1 MSAIRQLGV
10 IGDLHSEDI
19 RLGRAL
25 EFLEHEGACDII
37 CTGDIADGRGC
48 VDTSIRLLRDHGVK
62 TVRGN
67 HDRWLLERKARHV
80 PNAHHRETL
89 NEQSIAFLENLPTQ
103 IQLNTIAGSVLL
115 CHGVGDNDL
124 RKV

>member
-48 VDTSIRLLRDHGVK
+48 VDTSIRL
-62 TVRGN
+62 
-67 HDRWLLERKARHV
+67 
-80 PNAHHRETL
+80 
-89 NEQSIAFLENLPTQ
+89 
-103 IQLNTIAGSVLL
+103 
-115 CHGVGDNDL
+115 
-124 RKV
+124 

>member
-25 EFLEHEGACDII
+25 EYLEHEGASDII

-48 VDTSIRLLRDHGVK
+48 VDTSIRLLQDHGVK
-62 TVRGN
+62 TVKIN
-67 HDRWLLERKARHV
+67 TVNLHV
-80 PNAHHRETL
+80 
-89 NEQSIAFLENLPTQ
+89 S
-103 IQLNTIAGSVLL
+103 
-115 CHGVGDNDL
+115 D
-124 RKV
+124 